1 MFSNIIWQVE
11 CVIISQL
18 LSNMR
23 KQVNRLSNF
32 GFTATYIGKKDCN
45 IDDVTR
51 GYYQF
56 VFGSPEILVGTDE
69 WRGIFRHPEFSP
81 RHKLTIIDES
91 DAVYQWYC
99 KNYTYKLCYLKSLT
113 YRYLFLCS
121 KNKIRY
127 WPKYAAFLNPVKLN

>member
-1 MFSNIIWQVE
+1 M
-11 CVIISQL
+11 IISQL

-23 KQVNRLSNF
+23 KQVNRLSNL
-32 GFTATYIGKKDCN
+32 GFTATYIGKKNCN

-56 VFGSPEILVGTDE
+56 VFDTPEILVGTDE

-91 DAVYQWYC
+91 HAVYQWYC
-99 KNYTYKLCYLKSLT
+99 KNYTYILCYLKSLT

-121 KNKIRY
+121 NLQEENRKLQEENRAYKNCKTDYRIKKRI
-127 WPKYAAFLNPVKLN
+127 N